1 MSENVRGPIT
11 AHVWINAVRF
21 RRYNRH
27 YSPHTKLVN
36 HTRME
41 PTRVRVFNTKHITY
55 FKRRKDQLDIYVIT
69 ITINKVA
76 NPFLCDNRK
85 RANVR

>member
-41 PTRVRVFNTKHITY
+41 PTRVRVFNTNILPIL
-55 FKRRKDQLDIYVIT
+55 KDEKTNLISM
-69 ITINKVA
+69 
-76 NPFLCDNRK
+76 L
-85 RANVR
+85 